1 MIWDRRPRLG
11 KGAVEMG
18 GGDTFLSLAW
28 SRKRSAG
35 GIRRP
40 GGWDAFDAAVLK
52 ARGLGAVAGRCAPTV
67 PAPKAQPKLGACA
80 AQGRRSVES
89 AQSGPGQPLC
99 SGPETRRD
107 PTPPARP
114 SAPIRYR
121 CSLPTPAPSLTHP
134 ATAAMARGGAPQDR
148 YVGDQLQCVPEL
160 GGHGPRNPAPL
171 DAPER

>member
-107 PTPPARP
+107 PTPRRVLRPRLGTGAASPPLLPALRILQQRP
-114 SAPIRYR
+114 WREVAPRRTGMLETSCSAFRSWVAMGRAIP
-121 CSLPTPAPSLTHP
+121 LP
-134 ATAAMARGGAPQDR
+134 
-148 YVGDQLQCVPEL
+148 
-160 GGHGPRNPAPL
+160 
-171 DAPER
+171 